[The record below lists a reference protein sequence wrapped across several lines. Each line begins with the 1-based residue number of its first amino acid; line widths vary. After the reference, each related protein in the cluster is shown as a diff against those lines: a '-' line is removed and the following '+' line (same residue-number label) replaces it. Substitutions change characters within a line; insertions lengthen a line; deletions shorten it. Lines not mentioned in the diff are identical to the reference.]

1 MWTTH
6 LLAFLL
12 GVCVGVL
19 WLALGTLRALRRT
32 LGEERARALM
42 AAVTRRE
49 TI

>member
-6 LLAFLL
+6 LLAFMV
-12 GVCVGVL
+12 GVCVGVM
-19 WLALGTLRALRRT
+19 WMGLGTLRALRRT

-42 AAVTRRE
+42 TAVTRRE